1 MPTYSKQRLKGKVM
15 TVCGPIN
22 PKELGRVICHEHL
35 LIDFRVV
42 LNEPPNKKDIHYMK
56 EKVALS
62 NLGWIRTYWNSNE
75 DNLLLEDVADSIEE
89 MVDFKLNG
97 GQSLV
102 EVTPLGPTRVEG
114 QHKKLKM
121 ISEKTGVNI
130 IMGTGFYVDNSLPDY
145 FNNKNEEELALIIIE
160 DILKGNSGVHS
171 GIIGEVGCSF
181 PLTNNERKSLKSAII
196 AQKETGAAILI
207 HPGRHES
214 SPLEII
220 DFIQS
225 NGGLLSRTIMGHI
238 ERTIY
243 DYNTLESLANTGVYL
258 NFDQLGIESSYYPLN
273 PKSYMP
279 NDRQKIEFIKA
290 ISDAGF
296 NDKLL
301 LGHDIYSKNRL
312 KKYGGHGYSHT
323 FESLLNRM
331 ETIGMENEKIND
343 IIIENPK
350 KILAFE

>member
-1 MPTYSKQRLKGKVM
+1 MPYYSKQSLKDKVM

-22 PKELGRVICHEHL
+22 PKDLGKVICHEHL

-75 DNLLLEDVADSIEE
+75 DNLLLENINDSIEE
-89 MVDFKLNG
+89 MVDFKSNG

-102 EVTPLGPTRVEG
+102 EVTPLGPTRVTD
-114 QHKKLKM
+114 QHKKLKL

-145 FNNKNEEELALIIIE
+145 FNNKSTEELALIIIE
-160 DILKGNSGVHS
+160 DILKGNSGIHS

-181 PLTNNERKSLKSAII
+181 PLTDNERKSLKSAIL

-220 DFIQS
+220 DFIQF
-225 NGGLLSRTIMGHI
+225 NGGTIERTIMGHI

-243 DYNTLESLANTGVYL
+243 DYDTLESLAKTGAYL

-279 NDRQKIEFIKA
+279 SDRQKIEFIKA

-323 FESLLNRM
+323 FESLLDRM
-331 ETIGMENEKIND
+331 ESIGIKKEKINE

-350 KILAFE
+350 KILAFG

>member
-1 MPTYSKQRLKGKVM
+1 MPYYSKQSLKDKVM

-22 PKELGRVICHEHL
+22 PKDLGKVICHEHL
-35 LIDFRVV
+35 LIDFRFV

-56 EKVALS
+56 EKITLS

-75 DNLLLEDVADSIEE
+75 DNLLLEDVNDSIEE
-89 MVDFKLNG
+89 MIDFKLNG

-102 EVTPLGPTRVEG
+102 EVTPLGPTRVVD
-114 QHKKLKM
+114 QHKKLKL
-121 ISEKTGVNI
+121 ISEKTGINI

-145 FNNKNEEELALIIIE
+145 FNNKSTEELALIIIE

-181 PLTNNERKSLKSAII
+181 PLTENERKSLKSAII

-225 NGGLLSRTIMGHI
+225 NEGVAERTIMGHI

-243 DYNTLESLANTGVYL
+243 DYDTLESLAKTGVYL

-279 NDRQKIEFIKA
+279 SDHQKIEFIKA

-331 ETIGMENEKIND
+331 KAIGMQKEKIND

-350 KILAFE
+350 KILTFE